1 MFIERDMSDPPRDN
15 DHPLATEHAATGLHA
30 RTARDDPR
38 PALQLGLQEYTWHT
52 PAKRPARQ
60 PR

>member
-1 MFIERDMSDPPRDN
+1 MFIERDMSDPPRD
-15 DHPLATEHAATGLHA
+15 DDDTLATEHAATGLYA

-38 PALQLGLQEYTWHT
+38 PALQLGLQEYAWYE